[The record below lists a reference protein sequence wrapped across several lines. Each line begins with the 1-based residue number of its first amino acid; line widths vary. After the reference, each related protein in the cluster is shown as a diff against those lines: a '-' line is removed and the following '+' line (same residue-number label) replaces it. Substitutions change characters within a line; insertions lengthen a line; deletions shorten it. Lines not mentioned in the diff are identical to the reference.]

1 MPTDFWHGEL
11 RKVSPN
17 LSAIDADR
25 FPAHAH
31 VMPGNGHGKD
41 SVYLDALM
49 SAERPA
55 RMVGLFTSRQMKPH
69 DVERL
74 VNACLQAMR
83 GEDQGAS
90 LTLSPLGNPSPKEL
104 ELQRTWRVTVVDY
117 TDAAPHDCLVQV
129 FDMRDP
135 ESPHRGMLEHVGARD
150 EELQAAASHLKQTAQ
165 TYLTIASGKL
175 DDENRVHPF
184 QNLVS
189 LFASAL
195 GAAIVDPA
203 AAIVTTDP
211 GEWADAMEMSLQL
224 EKEMGMLRR

>member
-1 MPTDFWHGEL
+1 MPDPKKDQL
-11 RKVSPN
+11 YLQN
-17 LSAIDADR
+17 L
-25 FPAHAH
+25 
-31 VMPGNGHGKD
+31 VNT
-41 SVYLDALM
+41 
-49 SAERPA
+49 ERPA
-55 RMVGLFTSRQMKPH
+55 RMVGLFTGHQMKPH

-74 VNACLQAMR
+74 TNACLQAMR
-83 GEDQGAS
+83 EEDQGAS
-90 LTLSPLGNPSPKEL
+90 LTLSPVGDPSPKEL
-104 ELQRTWRVTVVDY
+104 DLQRTWRITVVDC
-117 TDAAPHDCLVQV
+117 TDASPHDCLVQV

-135 ESPHRGMLEHVGARD
+135 ESPHRTLLDHIGNMD
-150 EELQAAASHLKQTAQ
+150 EELSAAASHLMTTAA

-189 LFASAL
+189 LFTSAL

-211 GEWADAMEMSLQL
+211 GEWAEALEQSLQL

>member
-1 MPTDFWHGEL
+1 MAKDQAYL
-11 RKVSPN
+11 QN
-17 LSAIDADR
+17 L
-25 FPAHAH
+25 
-31 VMPGNGHGKD
+31 VNT
-41 SVYLDALM
+41 
-49 SAERPA
+49 ERPA
-55 RMVGLFTSRQMKPH
+55 RMVGLFTGHQMKPH

-74 VNACLQAMR
+74 VNACLTAMR
-83 GEDQGAS
+83 EEDQGAS
-90 LTLSPLGNPSPKEL
+90 LTLAPLGNPSPKEL

-135 ESPHRGMLEHVGARD
+135 ESPHRSILDHIGTMDD
-150 EELQAAASHLKQTAQ
+150 ELSQAASHLAQTAQ

-175 DDENRVHPF
+175 DDENRIHPF

-189 LFASAL
+189 LFSSAL

-211 GEWADAMEMSLQL
+211 GEWADAMEQSLQI
-224 EKEMGMLRR
+224 EKEMGSLRR

>member
-1 MPTDFWHGEL
+1 MPDPKKDQL
-11 RKVSPN
+11 YLQN
-17 LSAIDADR
+17 L
-25 FPAHAH
+25 
-31 VMPGNGHGKD
+31 VNT
-41 SVYLDALM
+41 
-49 SAERPA
+49 ERPA
-55 RMVGLFTSRQMKPH
+55 RMIGLFTGHQMKPH

-74 VNACLQAMR
+74 TNACLQAMR
-83 GEDQGAS
+83 EEDQGAS
-90 LTLSPLGNPSPKEL
+90 LTLSPVGDPSPKEL
-104 ELQRTWRVTVVDY
+104 ELQRTWRITVVDY

-135 ESPHRGMLEHVGARD
+135 ESPHRALLDHIGNLD
-150 EELQAAASHLKQTAQ
+150 EELSTAASHLMTTAA

-189 LFASAL
+189 LFTSAL

-211 GEWADAMEMSLQL
+211 AEWAEAMEQSLQI

>member
-1 MPTDFWHGEL
+1 M
-11 RKVSPN
+11 
-17 LSAIDADR
+17 A
-25 FPAHAH
+25 
-31 VMPGNGHGKD
+31 GNGPRKEQAFL
-41 SVYLDALM
+41 SNLVNT
-49 SAERPA
+49 ERPA
-55 RMVGLFTSRQMKPH
+55 RMVGLFTGHQMKPH

-74 VNACLQAMR
+74 VNACLQGMR
-83 GEDQGAS
+83 EEDQGAS
-90 LTLSPLGNPSPKEL
+90 LTLSPLGDPSPREL

-135 ESPHRGMLEHVGARD
+135 ESPHRSLLDHIGGRD
-150 EELQAAASHLKQTAQ
+150 EELSQAASHLQQTAQ

-175 DDENRVHPF
+175 DDPNRVHPF

-211 GEWADAMEMSLQL
+211 GEWADAMEQSLQI
-224 EKEMGMLRR
+224 EKELGMLRR

>member
-1 MPTDFWHGEL
+1 MAKDQAYL
-11 RKVSPN
+11 QN
-17 LSAIDADR
+17 L
-25 FPAHAH
+25 
-31 VMPGNGHGKD
+31 VNT
-41 SVYLDALM
+41 
-49 SAERPA
+49 ERPA
-55 RMVGLFTSRQMKPH
+55 RMVGLFTGHQMKPH

-74 VNACLQAMR
+74 VNACLTAMR
-83 GEDQGAS
+83 EEDQGAS
-90 LTLSPLGNPSPKEL
+90 LTLAPLGNPSPREL

-135 ESPHRGMLEHVGARD
+135 ESPHRSILDHIGTMDD
-150 EELQAAASHLKQTAQ
+150 ELSQAASHLAQTAQ

-175 DDENRVHPF
+175 DDENRIHPF

-189 LFASAL
+189 LFSSAL

-211 GEWADAMEMSLQL
+211 GEWADAMEQSLQI
-224 EKEMGMLRR
+224 EKEMGSLRR

>member
-1 MPTDFWHGEL
+1 
-11 RKVSPN
+11 
-17 LSAIDADR
+17 
-25 FPAHAH
+25 
-31 VMPGNGHGKD
+31 MPGNRD
-41 SVYLDALM
+41 QLYMQNLVNT
-49 SAERPA
+49 ERPA
-55 RMVGLFTSRQMKPH
+55 RMIGLFTGHQMKPH

-74 VNACLQAMR
+74 TNACLQAMR

-90 LTLSPLGNPSPKEL
+90 LTLSPLGDPSPKEL
-104 ELQRTWRVTVVDY
+104 ELQRTWRITVVDY

-135 ESPHRGMLEHVGARD
+135 ESPHRALLDHIGNMD
-150 EELQAAASHLKQTAQ
+150 EELSTAASHLQQTAL

-211 GEWADAMEMSLQL
+211 GEWADAMEQSLQI
-224 EKEMGMLRR
+224 EKEMGALRR